1 MASYPEWCDDT
12 EMRLAAAGWHAGRR
26 MTTLVSAWRSRL
38 SAFRMS
44 EAAERAL
51 EEFGG
56 IRVQSA
62 GPGLECVRGSFDLN
76 PELAFGEEDRF
87 AGFAPLAEGD
97 LFPLGEVD
105 AGHAF
110 LGIGPVGRVYLVG
123 DNFAL
128 VGNNIRAA
136 LDAILVGRMPKWLSG

>member
-1 MASYPEWCDDT
+1 MARYPEWCDDT
-12 EMRLAAAGWHAGRR
+12 EMLLAAAGWHAGRR
-26 MTTLVSAWRSRL
+26 MTTLVSQWRSRL
-38 SAFRMS
+38 SAFHMS
-44 EAAERAL
+44 AAAENAL

-56 IRVQSA
+56 ICVQSA
-62 GPGLECVRGSFDLN
+62 GPGLECAWGSFDLN

-87 AGFAPLAEGD
+87 AGFAPLAGGD

-110 LGIGPVGRVYLVG
+110 LGIDPVSRVYLIG
-123 DNFAL
+123 DRIAL
-128 VGNNIRAA
+128 EGNNIRAA